1 MGAGGKEHTVYF
13 RSNTVVFAFLNYL
26 CLCFVPPAE
35 ITRLPWVTGH
45 LECAQS
51 GLKLTDP
58 KSFLARGKI
67 TCNLIHLMS

>member
-1 MGAGGKEHTVYF
+1 MRAGGEEHRVNF
-13 RSNTVVFAFLNYL
+13 KSNTVVFAFLSYL

-35 ITRLPWVTGH
+35 ITRLPWVTSH

-51 GLKLTDP
+51 GLKMTDH